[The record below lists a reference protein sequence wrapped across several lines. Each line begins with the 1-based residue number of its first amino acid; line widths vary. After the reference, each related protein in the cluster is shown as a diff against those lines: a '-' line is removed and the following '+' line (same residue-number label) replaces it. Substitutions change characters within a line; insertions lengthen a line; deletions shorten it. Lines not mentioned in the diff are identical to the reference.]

1 MRGRSVWGGRGECW
15 SIWASVFLA
24 PWMEYDLISG
34 QAVPR
39 RPQWGN
45 GVGVEAQNWSFMW
58 WYQPLKRNGTNM
70 ADRNAFFPCR
80 TLMLCSSIWDTLPW
94 WRSNLFP
101 FDLLLL
107 HYKKLSKPPPP
118 LHYNAGII
126 FMNERVRWSVISLH
140 PQPRTLNEFIN
151 EKSGERNLQDM
162 KNRMHSTRRAE
173 WLESVNWWGHEAGNG
188 SLLWIFAWSIYRY
201 MERGDQRGR
210 AIMKYNI
217 NNSIKD

>member
-70 ADRNAFFPCR
+70 ADRKAFFPCR
-80 TLMLCSSIWDTLPW
+80 TIMLCSSIWATLPW
-94 WRSNLFP
+94 WRSNIFP
-101 FDLLLL
+101 LISSCCITKSSQS
-107 HYKKLSKPPPP
+107 HP
-118 LHYNAGII
+118 LHYTT
-126 FMNERVRWSVISLH
+126 MQVLYLW
-140 PQPRTLNEFIN
+140 
-151 EKSGERNLQDM
+151 M
-162 KNRMHSTRRAE
+162 K
-173 WLESVNWWGHEAGNG
+173 
-188 SLLWIFAWSIYRY
+188 
-201 MERGDQRGR
+201 ERGGVSFPSTHNPEHWMSSLMKR
-210 AIMKYNI
+210 AGSEICRTWKTGCTVQGGL
-217 NNSIKD
+217 SD